1 MIKSKRIISFFS
13 NLLDPHIKK
22 INDTKCDLV
31 IFPTQD
37 DNSFKIKSKSL
48 TTIWDLMHI
57 YEGQFAEYSNR
68 KLEEIEIS
76 KHCSFCSSIIGSPIQ
91 QKNIFYKTIKFKKK
105 D

>member
-1 MIKSKRIISFFS
+1 MIKSKRIITFFS

-57 YEGQFAEYSNR
+57 YEGQFAEYSKKRESRRNR
-68 KLEEIEIS
+68 KYQNI
-76 KHCSFCSSIIGSPIQ
+76 CSFCSCIVVGLRQ
-91 QKNIFYKTIKFKKK
+91 QKDILYKIIKF
-105 D
+105 